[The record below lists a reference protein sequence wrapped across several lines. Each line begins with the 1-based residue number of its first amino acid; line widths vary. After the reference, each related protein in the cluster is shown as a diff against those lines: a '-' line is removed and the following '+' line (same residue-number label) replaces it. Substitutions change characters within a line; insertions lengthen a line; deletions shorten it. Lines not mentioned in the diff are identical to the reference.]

1 MVPEGREVRPSKKVR
16 LHSTQSS
23 LTAMKRNPNFVHHRK
38 ITKDRDSGKLFAR
51 RHGSSRTHDVIVA
64 VTLLALLVVAI
75 VTRATISNEITD
87 SSLDRQSYVTY
98 AIDVVATLGF
108 SIGLA
113 VLLFS
118 SRPRADGEGARS

>member
-1 MVPEGREVRPSKKVR
+1 MVPERREVRPSKKMR
-16 LHSTQSS
+16 LHPAQSS
-23 LTAMKRNPNFVHHRK
+23 LTAMKRNPNSVHHRK

-75 VTRATISNEITD
+75 VTRATISNEIAD
-87 SSLDRQSYVTY
+87 GSVDRQNFVAYM
-98 AIDVVATLGF
+98 IDVVATLGL

-113 VLLFS
+113 WLLFS
-118 SRPRADGEGARS
+118 GRPRADDERARS